1 MRASDVMTTNVIT
14 VSPET
19 SVQSLAGLLGRYG
32 ISGVPVVDAADTLV
46 GIVSEGDLL
55 FRTETHIERRTE
67 PRRSRWFDVFARE
80 RDAARDYIK
89 AHSRSVGDIMTRQV
103 TTVSET
109 TELREIAN
117 LLESKRIKRV
127 PVLRDGKVIGII
139 SRANLVRVL
148 AAAKSLPATVTEM
161 DDSKIRE
168 SLLTELR
175 GQTWAKIWAEDIIV
189 RDKIVHI
196 WCSDDRPESERRAL
210 RVAAENTPGV
220 TAVEEHLVPV
230 PIIPMV

>member
-32 ISGVPVVDAADTLV
+32 ISGVPVVDAANTLV

-67 PRRSRWFDVFARE
+67 PRRSRWFDAFARE

-89 AHSRSVGDIMTRQV
+89 AHGRSVGDVMTRQV

-109 TELREIAN
+109 TELAE

-148 AAAKSLPATVTEM
+148 AAAKSLPATTTDM
-161 DDSKIRE
+161 DDRRIRE

-175 GQTWAKIWAEDIIV
+175 GQAWAKIWAEDIIV
-189 RDKIVHI
+189 RDQIVHI

-220 TAVEEHLVPV
+220 MGVEEHLVPV
-230 PIIPMV
+230 PVIPMV